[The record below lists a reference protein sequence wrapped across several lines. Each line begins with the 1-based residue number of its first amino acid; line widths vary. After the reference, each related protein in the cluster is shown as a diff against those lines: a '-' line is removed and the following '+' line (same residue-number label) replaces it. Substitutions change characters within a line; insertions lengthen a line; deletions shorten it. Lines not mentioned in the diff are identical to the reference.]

1 MADFRTALQA
11 LGRGDLDLDDL
22 GRQLDA
28 LLTRSP
34 RFAHRVL
41 GQLEEAFAR
50 QEIDA
55 TAYTRLKRQIN
66 EFRRIHAAATEDG
79 TIAPDAT
86 VFAREDMPPTAIIIG
101 DEDETERPGD
111 DTPGSEDNAADIH
124 AAPHPGDAGS
134 DSELDF
140 NVSGMPEPSEPS
152 SMPDSSLPTGD
163 SWTPPGGVT
172 TPELSNLG
180 PGSIIKERFILDE
193 VLGSGGM
200 GKVYKGRDLLKV
212 EAKDKNPY
220 VALKVLNEDFRQHPE
235 AFIALQRESSRQQ
248 RLAHPNIA
256 TVYDFDRIG
265 RSGTQVFITMELME
279 GSPLNT
285 FIKKVVKPKGGLP
298 FAEAFPMIRDMAAAL
313 AYAHKQNIVH
323 SDFKPGNAFL
333 CNDGTVKVLDFG
345 IARAVKNPL
354 AGIGGGGDKTLFDAG
369 KLGALTPAYAS
380 LEMLQGEDPDPRDD
394 LYALACVAYE
404 LLAGRHPFNKLPAT
418 SAKENNLLPAPIKG
432 LNRRQMRG
440 LMRGLAFDRDKRSP
454 DVEAFIEEFEGKANW
469 HKNPWVISAV
479 ILIAVGVGA
488 AGPVMNHLHEQK
500 IQGMV
505 AEVRTGNPQ
514 RIENILALLPE
525 LGSSDR
531 ATITDQGRDVIQ
543 NYFENLINREVDPA
557 RDRYHFDQATE
568 LLNRAEALYPDS
580 AALIA
585 IRNRL
590 RETRDQRLYELN
602 RMFIAALEQDRLI
615 PGEAEDD
622 INSILNSIA
631 EIEPQHP
638 LLQDPR
644 LSNAYGLAAQDAINI
659 GRYDRAQEFLSAGL
673 VHYPDDV
680 GLINIQDRL
689 RTAIEVQERNE
700 RINELQVAINDRLQD
715 IARIEDFKAI
725 ETQITELAELDPDDP
740 ILSATTGQFRPL
752 LMDRIEAIEATET
765 RADAERFADEYR
777 ELLQAM
783 QLNRELAQ
791 VSLAHLDDAE
801 RAAAVQSMIQTNQQ
815 QIESLLTSAELTRAW
830 EAELRAGMLAL
841 EALLP
846 DDAVELQANRQAI
859 ADLYISRADE
869 MENQKRYSEA
879 LALMDRGEQFSRDV
893 PDMIATRERIDRVF
907 ADFLRE
913 REEVARM
920 ARIEGLKESLIIQAR
935 ARDVGEARQSL
946 GELQAEL
953 PEDDPFLTMT
963 APDALAEA
971 YISLSASRAEQEDY
985 GSALELAQAGLN
997 VAPDNQQ
1004 LIRAMQDY
1012 TVEVNAVDLRELFA
1026 TASSF
1031 DAVEIGRKV
1040 DEIRSY
1046 APARYG
1052 QLEREYINTLAE
1064 RINELR
1070 TTNEE
1075 AATRLVTSASNVFPA
1090 SATLAR
1096 LKEDLAPRP
1105 WTEGIAARAAM
1116 AAGRLSEANAVLNAA
1131 LASAPDHPEVLDF
1144 RDSLQGRIEQAN
1156 SVFSQYRNAI
1166 EADDLAAAQGY
1177 LEEARSLWVDNPEY
1191 RAAASELGQRF
1202 AAQRR
1207 QESRIL
1213 QREVDIAALRPEEGV
1228 TERTIATEP
1237 WNPVES
1243 DRACIE
1249 RLAGY
1254 GRRARAIC
1262 YDLVHD
1268 RIRGPLMV
1276 VIPGNDN
1283 KDTFAITKF
1292 EVSYNDYNKYCF
1304 LSGNCQVR
1312 QDVDGNLPL
1321 TGISLQEARE
1331 FAAWLSDRTGKT
1343 YRLPTRNEWEYAAY
1357 ANGEQPTKDFNCRV
1371 TMGDQ
1376 VLKGGAPVNVTI
1388 GRQNGWGLKNYI
1400 GNVQEWVLDG
1410 NNIFARGGAHVDPH
1424 ANCDISLERE
1434 HNGNPDNIT
1443 GFRLIL
1449 EDVGTS

>member
-11 LGRGDLDLDDL
+11 LQGGDMSLDDIS
-22 GRQLDA
+22 RQLDA
-28 LLTRSP
+28 LLNRSP

-41 GQLEEAFAR
+41 GQLEEAY
-50 QEIDA
+50 
-55 TAYTRLKRQIN
+55 TANEVDTAHYTYLKRQIN
-66 EFRRIHAAATEDG
+66 EFRRTHASETEDG
-79 TIAPDAT
+79 TVAPDAT
-86 VFAREDMPPTAIIIG
+86 VFARDDLPVKPIVI
-101 DEDETERPGD
+101 DESEEETE
-111 DTPGSEDNAADIH
+111 TPSFQARKAAEE
-124 AAPHPGDAGS
+124 AS
-134 DSELDF
+134 MEF
-140 NVSGMPEPSEPS
+140 NVSDMPDASEPS
-152 SMPDSSLPTGD
+152 SLPDSSLPTGD

-172 TPELSNLG
+172 TPELSDLG
-180 PGSIIKERFILDE
+180 PGSVIKERFILDE

-220 VALKVLNEDFRQHPE
+220 VALKVLNEDFKQHPE

-285 FIKKVVKPKGGLP
+285 FIKKVVRPRGGLP
-298 FAEAFPMIRDMAAAL
+298 FAEVFPMVRDMGAAL
-313 AYAHKQNIVH
+313 TYAHKQNIVH
-323 SDFKPGNAFL
+323 SDFKPGNAFQ

-354 AGIGGGGDKTLFDAG
+354 AGIGAGSGSGEKTLFDAG

-394 LYALACVAYE
+394 IYALACVTYE
-404 LLAGRHPFNKLPAT
+404 LLTGRHPFNKLPAT

-432 LNRRQMRG
+432 LTRRQMRG
-440 LMRGLAFDRDKRSP
+440 LMRGLAFERDKRSP
-454 DVEAFIEEFEGKANW
+454 DVETFVEEFEGKANW

-479 ILIAVGVGA
+479 LLIAIGVSA
-488 AGPVMNHLHEQK
+488 AGPVMNLLHEQK

-505 AEVRTGNPQ
+505 AEVQSGEPQ
-514 RIENILALLPE
+514 RIENILSMLPE

-531 ATITDQGRDVIQ
+531 ATIIDQGRDVIQ
-543 NYFENLINREVDPA
+543 MYFENQINREVDPA
-557 RDRYHFDQATE
+557 RDRYQFNQATAI
-568 LLNRAEALYPDS
+568 LDRAEALYPDS

-590 RETRDQRLYELN
+590 RETRDQRLHELN
-602 RMFIAALEQDRLI
+602 RMFIAALEQDKLI

-622 INSILNSIA
+622 INSVLNSIA
-631 EIEPQHP
+631 EIDPRHP

-644 LSNAYGLAAQDAINI
+644 LSNAYALAAQDAINI

-673 VHYPDDV
+673 SHYPDDV
-680 GLINIQDRL
+680 GLINVQDRL
-689 RTAIEVQERNE
+689 TAAIETRQRND
-700 RINELQVAINDRLQD
+700 RIAELQVEINAVLDD
-715 IARIEDFKAI
+715 MNSVEDFSRIEASI
-725 ETQITELAELDPDDP
+725 AELASLDPGDP
-740 ILSATTGQFRPL
+740 ILDVATERFEPFLEQRMESIKTTGSRL
-752 LMDRIEAIEATET
+752 
-765 RADAERFADEYR
+765 DAESFAAEFR
-777 ELLQAM
+777 QLLQAL
-783 QLNRELAQ
+783 QLNQEWTSI
-791 VSLAHLDDAE
+791 SLAHLEGAE
-801 RAAAVQSMIQTNQQ
+801 REAAIQSMARDHQQ
-815 QIESLLTSAELTRAW
+815 QIESLLSNAELTRAW
-830 EAELRAGMLAL
+830 EADLRANMLTLA
-841 EALLP
+841 ALLP
-846 DDAVELQANRQAI
+846 EDATELKANREAI
-859 ADLYISRADE
+859 AALYIERAST
-869 MENQKRYSEA
+869 MEEQKRYSEA
-879 LALMDRGEQFSRDV
+879 LALMERGAPFAGDV
-893 PDMIATRERIDRVF
+893 PEMVAARERIDEAF
-907 ADFLRE
+907 ANFLRE
-913 REEVARM
+913 REEAARL
-920 ARIEGLKESLIIQAR
+920 ARIEGLKETLIIQAR
-935 ARDVGEARQSL
+935 ARDVSDARDTL
-946 GELQAEL
+946 RELRAEL
-953 PEDDPFLTMT
+953 PEDDPFLTIT
-963 APDALAEA
+963 AADAMAEA
-971 YISLSASRAEQEDY
+971 YTTLSESRAEQEDY
-985 GSALELAQAGLN
+985 ASALELAKAGLDI
-997 VAPDNQQ
+997 APDNQR

-1012 TVEVNAVDLRELFA
+1012 TVEVNAVELAELFE
-1026 TASSF
+1026 TAISF
-1031 DAVEIGRKV
+1031 DAIVIGRKV

-1052 QLEREYINTLAE
+1052 QLERSFINTLAE
-1064 RINELR
+1064 RVNALR

-1116 AAGRLSEANAVLNAA
+1116 AAGRLSEANAILNAG
-1131 LASAPDHPEVLDF
+1131 LANSPDHPEVLDF
-1144 RDSLQGRIEQAN
+1144 QDSLQSRLDQAN
-1156 SVFSQYRNAI
+1156 DAFGRYQTAMQG
-1166 EADDLAAAQGY
+1166 DDLTAAQGY

-1213 QREVDIAALRPEEGV
+1213 QREVDIAALRPEEGI
-1228 TERTIATEP
+1228 TERTIASEP

-1243 DRACIE
+1243 DRACVE

-1276 VIPGNDN
+1276 VIPGNEN

-1292 EVSYNDYNKYCF
+1292 EISYNDYNKYCF
-1304 LSGNCQVR
+1304 LSGNCQVN
-1312 QDVDGNLPL
+1312 QEIDGNLPL
-1321 TGISLQEARE
+1321 TGISLEEAKE

-1343 YRLPTRNEWEYAAY
+1343 YRLPRRNEWVYAAY

-1371 TMGDQ
+1371 TLGDQ
-1376 VLKGGAPVNVTI
+1376 ILKGAAPVNVTV

-1400 GNVQEWVLDG
+1400 GNVQEWVLEDG
-1410 NNIFARGGAHVDPH
+1410 NVYARGGAHIDPH
-1424 ANCDISLERE
+1424 ANCDISLERSHSGE
-1434 HNGNPDNIT
+1434 ADNIT